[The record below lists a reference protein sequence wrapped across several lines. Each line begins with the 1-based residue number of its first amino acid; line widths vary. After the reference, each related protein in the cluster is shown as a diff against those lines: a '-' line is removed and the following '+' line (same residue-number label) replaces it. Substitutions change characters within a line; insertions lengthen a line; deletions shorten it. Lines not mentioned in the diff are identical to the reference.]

1 MTPPKT
7 YSAKLFLDQKPD
19 FACAEVVFNLPL
31 KDIFTYEIPPHFI
44 GIVKKGMRVFV
55 PFGTRRL
62 TGYVIGISNHN
73 EKNIKLK
80 KIEEVP
86 DSEPVISK
94 ELLSLTRW
102 IADYYHSSWGEA
114 IKAALP
120 AGLDDTSID
129 KLYLTEDGIKAT
141 IENKQS
147 TLSTYILQTLRLKK
161 SLTSKQLARC
171 LKKK

>member
-80 KIEEVP
+80 
-86 DSEPVISK
+86 S
-94 ELLSLTRW
+94 
-102 IADYYHSSWGEA
+102 
-114 IKAALP
+114 
-120 AGLDDTSID
+120 
-129 KLYLTEDGIKAT
+129 
-141 IENKQS
+141 
-147 TLSTYILQTLRLKK
+147 KK
-161 SLTSKQLARC
+161 S
-171 LKKK
+171 